1 MDKIRF
7 GIISCGMIA
16 DFHAMAM
23 LKDGRVELKAVS
35 GHSSLE
41 KTKDFAKKYGI
52 EKVYMDYRELAA
64 DKNID
69 AVCVCSPSGLHGIH
83 TIECLRNGKH
93 VLCEKPLEI
102 KNGIMSEM
110 IKTAEDNNLK
120 LGCVFPNR
128 TRSGLRKAKEIIDS
142 GKLGRMTIVEC
153 QYRGYRPPE
162 YFTSSSWKG
171 TKELDG
177 GGCLMNQGIHAID
190 TMCWLTGDVK
200 SVYGT
205 AEAMLRDIEVE
216 DTAMAI
222 LEFVN
227 GAKGVLMGTTIS
239 NVPENAPE
247 GDRIR
252 IEFEKGSIVYAEG
265 KAALYM
271 RHNGVNAGNVTN
283 AGNAINADNAA
294 NTAGIAN
301 TINTAGESVDGE
313 IIKIMLDDVNAE
325 VVSSSSD
332 PSNVDME
339 SHAFIVSD
347 FVSAILENREPYIPG
362 SSARKSVDLVLAL
375 YKSSDIGQ
383 KVNV

>member
-7 GIISCGMIA
+7 GIISCSMIA
-16 DFHAMAM
+16 DFHAMAI
-23 LKDGRVELKAVS
+23 LKDGRAELTAIS
-35 GHSSLE
+35 GHSNVE
-41 KTKDFAKKYGI
+41 KTKEFAKKYGI
-52 EKVYMDYRELAA
+52 EKVYMDYRDLAA

-69 AVCVCSPSGLHGIH
+69 VVCACSPSGLHGIH
-83 TIECLRNGKH
+83 TIECLKNGKH

-102 KNGIMSEM
+102 KSEIMSEM

-128 TRSGLRKAKEIIDS
+128 TRSGLRRAKEIIDS
-142 GKLGRMTIVEC
+142 GKLGKMTIVEC
-153 QYRGYRPPE
+153 QYRGYRAPE
-162 YFTSSSWKG
+162 YFTSSKWKG
-171 TKELDG
+171 TKRLDG

-190 TMCWLTGDVK
+190 TMCWLAGDVK
-200 SVYGT
+200 SVYGI

-247 GDRIR
+247 GDRLR
-252 IEFEKGSIVYAEG
+252 IEFEKGTIVYAEG

-271 RHNGVNAGNVTN
+271 RQSEDDATS
-283 AGNAINADNAA
+283 
-294 NTAGIAN
+294 T
-301 TINTAGESVDGE
+301 SVDDE
-313 IIKIMLDDVNAE
+313 VKKMMLDDEKAD

-332 PSNVDME
+332 PANVDIE
-339 SHAFIVSD
+339 SHSYIVSD
-347 FVSAILENREPYIPG
+347 FITAVLEGKEPYIPG
-362 SSARKSVDLVLAL
+362 KSARKSVDLVLAV
-375 YKSSDIGQ
+375 YESSQSGK
-383 KVNV
+383 KVNID